1 MLNAEKDEKLKE
13 ASTKKAHE
21 AIDKA
26 RKKGEKEAEEV
37 SKRNEL
43 LSGFREEL
51 QKSDINNI
59 LNLSDARIRQ
69 YVRYYFQQRIVNSSK
84 TKKAELKTILSPLLV
99 EYYEQAKATE
109 DVAAAM
115 SASANDTLVFV
126 TGIECWLGD
135 DAVELSAAET

>member
-59 LNLSDARIRQ
+59 LNLSDARMR
-69 YVRYYFQQRIVNSSK
+69 
-84 TKKAELKTILSPLLV
+84 
-99 EYYEQAKATE
+99 
-109 DVAAAM
+109 
-115 SASANDTLVFV
+115 
-126 TGIECWLGD
+126 
-135 DAVELSAAET
+135 